1 MKKRLTAMALCAAM
15 LLGMCGCGSIFDKEY
30 SSVTDYVAAGDSSSE
45 GKDTVR
51 NYYALKQAIL
61 RLVDARK
68 ESGVVAFG
76 EYDGDIST
84 DLKSACWELR
94 TQNALCAYCV
104 ESISYDLNH
113 IVSYDEA
120 TMHIAYSRSQQDID
134 QVVTVSYS
142 TDIKDY
148 LADAIN
154 ALGKRVVLLVNNSA
168 LDEEGVKALVS
179 EIYTEDPLC
188 AVSLPQTTVY
198 MYSGSGLQRLFDIGL
213 SYGGADGTVSSEKKL
228 LGAAADTGAKACAD
242 AEPSKAALKICE
254 YLVARCIYK
263 EASGSTAYDA
273 LMRGRADSEGMALAF
288 KALCEKLGIECSTVK
303 GLKDLKDHWWN
314 IITIGADSY
323 HVDVSLCR
331 ESGVK
336 AGFLRSDMDMW
347 GAYRWDTASYPECRG
362 ALTYADVSK

>member
-30 SSVTDYVAAGDSSSE
+30 SSVTDYVAAGDSSSD

-179 EIYTEDPLC
+179 GDIYGGS
-188 AVSLPQTTVY
+188 AVRRFPAADHGVHV
-198 MYSGSGLQRLFDIGL
+198 QRLGAPAAFRHRPQL
-213 SYGGADGTVSSEKKL
+213 RRGGRHRELRKRS
-228 LGAAADTGAKACAD
+228 CW
-242 AEPSKAALKICE
+242 
-254 YLVARCIYK
+254 ARRRTPGPRP
-263 EASGSTAYDA
+263 ART
-273 LMRGRADSEGMALAF
+273 
-288 KALCEKLGIECSTVK
+288 
-303 GLKDLKDHWWN
+303 
-314 IITIGADSY
+314 
-323 HVDVSLCR
+323 
-331 ESGVK
+331 
-336 AGFLRSDMDMW
+336 RS
-347 GAYRWDTASYPECRG
+347 RPRRR
-362 ALTYADVSK
+362 